1 MKIRIKILL
10 GYVLLAV
17 LVVVVALVGF
27 RATHSI
33 GRNFDEAINRTQP
46 VLQALQDIRF
56 ESVRLRG
63 DAYRS
68 VYEVQTPA
76 SPGVEAAA
84 VPHHRFAELDSA
96 LARYRS
102 LVTIHFPDEA
112 ADAAKIADEI
122 GAIQEAVEKLRGG
135 ALSGAEADRA
145 LAALSGSVARVLD
158 ATEEAAAAELD
169 EFVAHQ
175 RSVDEELAAQ
185 ERLIAAVA
193 LIAVLCAIF
202 AGARIARLVAQ
213 PVVALRDA
221 ARKLGGGRFDTRV
234 AVTDDTEV
242 GELAQAFNSMA
253 EQLAGSMV
261 SREYVED
268 IIDSMAEGIIVVD
281 REGRVARVN
290 HAFRTL
296 VRCTDDHV
304 FAGNP
309 IADYLPDSEV
319 IEAAFSTP
327 VARHW
332 IETKMPAAD
341 GEVLVVALSV
351 AGLQST
357 NALAGAVVLVQDIT
371 ERKRNEERLSY
382 LARYDQLT
390 GLPNRTLLLDHLNQS
405 LSRQPW
411 KKGHTAVLFC
421 DLDRFKFVN
430 DTLGHCVGDLLLQ
443 SVADRLQDCVR
454 PGDIVARWSG
464 DEFVVLLNDVANR
477 CDVGPLAE
485 KLVAQLSRPTE
496 IAGHEIFVTASVGIA
511 VSPEHATQSDELI
524 KCADIAMFAAKA
536 EGKNTCRFYSR
547 DMAERSQERLQLERA
562 LRRALQEG
570 NQLQVHYQAQ
580 KRLDGPLIGFE
591 ALVRWQHPEQGLI
604 PPAQFL
610 PVAEEAGLMAAID
623 ETVLRI
629 ACAQARQWRMEGTDG
644 LRVAVNVSDHLFRRG
659 DLPELVDML
668 LAEFDLPPCALELEL
683 TEAIVMSDVESSIR
697 TMHRIRDLGVDLS
710 IDDFG
715 TGYSSLAHLKRCPV
729 QMLKIDRSF
738 VNDLMTDPNDA
749 AITEAITALAHK
761 MNIRVIAEGVETVAQ
776 LEALRRYGC
785 DAIQGY
791 WLSKPIPAPM
801 LPAFLLRVGHPLAA
815 LPADMEQREKPDCWA
830 A

>member
-17 LVVVVALVGF
+17 LVAVVALVGY

-33 GRNFDEAINRTQP
+33 GQNFDEAINRTQP

-56 ESVRLRG
+56 HAVRLQA
-63 DAYRS
+63 DTYRS
-68 VYEVQTPA
+68 VHAAQTDAAEGAEPA
-76 SPGVEAAA
+76 GDAGERPGGDL
-84 VPHHRFAELDSA
+84 AELDA
-96 LARYRS
+96 AVTRYRN
-102 LVTIHFPDEA
+102 LVQAYFPDEIAEA
-112 ADAAKIADEI
+112 AEIAAEV
-122 GAIQEAVEKLRGG
+122 GELTEAVARLRAGTV
-135 ALSGAEADRA
+135 SRAEADEA
-145 LAALSGSVARVLD
+145 LGTLSGVVERVLD
-158 ATEEAAAAELD
+158 ATGDAAAAELE
-169 EFVAHQ
+169 EFAAHQ
-175 RSVDEELAAQ
+175 RGVDADIAAQ
-185 ERLIAAVA
+185 ERLITIVAVVA
-193 LIAVLCAIF
+193 FLCAIF
-202 AGARIARLVAQ
+202 AGARIAQLIAR

-221 ARKLGGGRFDTRV
+221 ARRLGGGRLDTRV

-281 REGRVARVN
+281 REGRVERVN

-296 VRCTDDHV
+296 FRCTDDYA
-304 FAGNP
+304 FAGQP
-309 IADYLPDSEV
+309 VADFLPDTEV
-319 IEAAFSTP
+319 IEAAFRTP

-332 IETKMPAAD
+332 IETRMPTAD
-341 GEVLVVALSV
+341 GEVLIVALSV

-357 NALAGAVVLVQDIT
+357 NAVAGAVVLVQDIT

-405 LSRQPW
+405 LARQPW
-411 KKGHTAVLFC
+411 KKEHTAILFC

-430 DTLGHCVGDLLLQ
+430 DTLGHGVGDILLQ

-464 DEFVVLLNDVANR
+464 DEFVVLLSDVAQPG
-477 CDVGPLAE
+477 DVKPLAE
-485 KLVAQLSRPTE
+485 RLVAQLNESVQ
-496 IAGHEIFVTASVGIA
+496 IGGHELYVTASVGIA
-511 VSPEHATQSDELI
+511 IAPEHAVQADELI

-536 EGKNTCRFYSR
+536 EGKNTCRVYTQG
-547 DMAERSQERLQLERA
+547 MARRSHERLQLEEA
-562 LRRALQEG
+562 LRRALLEG
-570 NQLQVHYQAQ
+570 GQLQVHYQAQ

-591 ALVRWQHPEQGLI
+591 ALVRWQHPELGLI
-604 PPAQFL
+604 SPAAFL
-610 PVAEEAGLMAAID
+610 PAAEEAGLMAAID

-629 ACAQARQWRMEGTDG
+629 ACGQARQWQHDGVAG
-644 LRVAVNVSDHLFRRG
+644 LRIAVNVSDHLFGRG
-659 DLPELVDML
+659 DLPELIGAL
-668 LAEFDLPPCALELEL
+668 LAEYDLPPSALELEL
-683 TEAIVMSDVESSIR
+683 TEAIVMSNVESAIG
-697 TMHRIRDLGVDLS
+697 TMHRIRELGIELS

-749 AITEAITALAHK
+749 AITEAIVALAHK
-761 MNIRVIAEGVETVAQ
+761 MGIQVIAEGVEAEEQ
-776 LEALRRYGC
+776 LDALRRYGC
-785 DAIQGY
+785 DAMQGY
-791 WLSKPIPAPM
+791 RLSKPIPADM
-801 LPAFLLRVGHPLAA
+801 LPAFLERVGHPA
-815 LPADMEQREKPDCWA
+815 PADARFVA
-830 A
+830 

>member
-1 MKIRIKILL
+1 VKIRIKILL

-27 RATHSI
+27 RATHSM
-33 GRNFDEAINRTQP
+33 GRHFDEAINRTQP

-56 ESVRLRG
+56 GSVALEG
-63 DAYRS
+63 DVYRS
-68 VYEVQTPA
+68 VHEARALA
-76 SPGVEAAA
+76 SPEVGPATD
-84 VPHHRFAELDSA
+84 PRRGFAELDA
-96 LARYRS
+96 AVTRYRG
-102 LVTIHFPDEA
+102 LVTAHFPHEA
-112 ADAAKIADEI
+112 EDAAKIAGEI
-122 GAIQEAVEKLRGG
+122 GALEDAVEKLRVG

-145 LAALSGSVARVLD
+145 LAELSGSVARVLD
-158 ATEEAAAAELD
+158 ATEKAAAAELD
-169 EFVAHQ
+169 EFVAYQ
-175 RSVDEELAAQ
+175 RGVDDELAAQ
-185 ERLIAAVA
+185 ERMIGAVA
-193 LIAVLCAIF
+193 LVALLCALF
-202 AGARIARLVAQ
+202 AGARIAGLVAR

-242 GELAQAFNSMA
+242 GELAQAFNAMA

-268 IIDSMAEGIIVVD
+268 IIDSVAEGIIVVD
-281 REGRVARVN
+281 REGRVERVN
-290 HAFRTL
+290 HAFRAL
-296 VRCTDDHV
+296 FRSTDDHV
-304 FAGNP
+304 FAGRP

-327 VARHW
+327 IARHW

-341 GEVLVVALSV
+341 GDVLVVALSV

-357 NALAGAVVLVQDIT
+357 NARAGAVVLVHDIT
-371 ERKRNEERLSY
+371 ERKSNEERLSY

-405 LSRQPW
+405 LARQPW
-411 KKGHTAVLFC
+411 KKEHTAVLFC

-430 DTLGHCVGDLLLQ
+430 DTLGHCIGDLLLQ
-443 SVADRLQDCVR
+443 AVADRLQDCVR

-477 CDVGPLAE
+477 CDVRPLAE
-485 KLVAQLSRPTE
+485 RLVAQLSRPVDLR
-496 IAGHEIFVTASVGIA
+496 GHEIFVTASVGIA
-511 VSPEHATQSDELI
+511 ISPEHGTQADELI

-591 ALVRWQHPEQGLI
+591 ALVRWQHPELGLI
-604 PPAQFL
+604 PPAHFL
-610 PVAEEAGLMAAID
+610 PVAEEAGLMAAVD

-629 ACAQARQWRMEGTDG
+629 ACAQARQWQMEGTQG

-659 DLPELVDML
+659 DLPELVAAL
-668 LAEFDLPPCALELEL
+668 LAEFDLPPSALELEL
-683 TEAIVMSDVESSIR
+683 TEAVVMSDIESSIR
-697 TMHRIRDLGVDLS
+697 TLHHIRDLGVDLS

-761 MNIRVIAEGVETVAQ
+761 MNIQVIAEGVETEAQ

-791 WLSKPIPAPM
+791 WLSKPIPASL
-801 LPAFLLRVGHPLAA
+801 LPAFLLRVGHPRAA
-815 LPADMEQREKPDCWA
+815 APETEQCEECASA